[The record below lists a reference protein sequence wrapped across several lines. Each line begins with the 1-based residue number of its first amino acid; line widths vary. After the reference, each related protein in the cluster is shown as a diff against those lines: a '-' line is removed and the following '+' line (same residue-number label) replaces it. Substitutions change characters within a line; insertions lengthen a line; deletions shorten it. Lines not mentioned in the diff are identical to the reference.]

1 MLDKYRVKCPNCGV
15 KVEKLDFA
23 DIYSRCTDRFEEY
36 VAKLCR
42 ITSVKQV
49 ANFLEVDWK
58 TVKDIDK
65 KYLKREFAIPDC
77 DDLRILGID
86 EVSSK
91 KGHHYEN
98 CQKAPPLAGGDEWR
112 GLLGGETP

>member
-1 MLDKYRVKCPNCGV
+1 MLDKYRVKCLNCGV

-36 VAKLCR
+36 VARLCR

-49 ANFLEVDWK
+49 ANLLEVDWK

-65 KYLKREFAIPDC
+65 KYLKREFAIPDY
-77 DDLRILGID
+77 DDLRILGVD
-86 EVSSK
+86 EISSK
-91 KGHHYEN
+91 
-98 CQKAPPLAGGDEWR
+98 DEAIIT
-112 GLLGGETP
+112 LQ